1 MTVVRACFHAISFS
15 LRAARLARA
24 RSPRCVRLKSGG
36 CSYAIGFRLPSRR
49 KASPHNRLA
58 VRRAGLALMR
68 KRCEELLAVRMPAE
82 PKKFAFP
89 SGSHHGFKLF
99 RPWLTTCRIMVTD
112 KSNGFATLTAEQL
125 VR

>member
-36 CSYAIGFRLPSRR
+36 CSYATGFRLPSRR
-49 KASPHNRLA
+49 KASPQNRLA
-58 VRRAGLALMR
+58 VRRAGLALMRAMCR

-82 PKKFAFP
+82 PKKPVVRFSEREP
-89 SGSHHGFKLF
+89 SRFQIIPGEADHVPYHGS
-99 RPWLTTCRIMVTD
+99 
-112 KSNGFATLTAEQL
+112 
-125 VR
+125 